1 MSIGKKG
8 ISVIERMYDGNSNPD
23 AFDFVAG
30 FTAMYNDGKNGKPFG
45 TSLRESNVLND
56 NQLKL
61 AYNAGEIDRIKE
73 TRGGKDKPSINRDK
87 TKTIKRAKKSDW
99 ASTDTIWY
107 APNEKTGKDT
117 IIAYSTTATSDFIS
131 ALAADNVNSTI
142 SEIKD
147 MVNYDVEAK
156 RVLQAYIDSGFGNVL
171 ASDFFGKFVNKTKTL
186 QESTTEGRIEA
197 ETYIN
202 KNTESVEDVNNGK
215 ENDTIRT
222 GNGETI
228 SQAQKNEGGNRT
240 FGRGL
245 EDSGTVQTSNEKSKG
260 TPTTKEVGEYTY
272 SYSKIE
278 LSEASENARNIVKEL
293 KKYGLQADIYDGTY
307 VKSGYGK
314 SIEKTSAASSISA
327 DFVLVNNNTEA
338 VPSDISPHEAFH
350 SYIKAENVFA
360 KNFYATICFE
370 FKEENEFSKA
380 LMAVIAK
387 EYNREKSEM
396 LDELDDKAEEVAA
409 YICGWLS
416 ADYSPEEIFSI
427 KNIAQC
433 FDDFEAVKSAHT
445 EFINAIT
452 VKEKTKDVYEG
463 IERLCSLHRAHSKSI
478 VAARLRIDKSKEE
491 LKQLSDYAERYRK
504 DVNAV

>member
-8 ISVIERMYDGNSNPD
+8 ISVIERMYDGNSNHD

-171 ASDFFGKFVNKTKTL
+171 ASDFFGKYVSLTKTL
-186 QESTTEGRIEA
+186 QEETAQGKIEA

-202 KNTESVEDVNNGK
+202 ENTENVED
-215 ENDTIRT
+215 ENYEQELGGIQENFESDKQNEQVLRTSRTDGAGRTDTRT
-222 GNGETI
+222 
-228 SQAQKNEGGNRT
+228 EGG
-240 FGRGL
+240 
-245 EDSGTVQTSNEKSKG
+245 SGTAEEGNVGRTSQNTSNAEERIRN
-260 TPTTKEVGEYTY
+260 TKNNVYQYNEVDFD
-272 SYSKIE
+272 I
-278 LSEASENARNIVKEL
+278 ASENARAVVKEVERL
-293 KKYGLQADIYDGTY
+293 GLPAYIYEGDIYINGVLFADKEGNS
-307 VKSGYGK
+307 KHPQGK
-314 SIEKTSAASSISA
+314 SCDGEFILIK
-327 DFVLVNNNTEA
+327 NNTEVPWRELSAHEISHAYETLNLKEAVAYLDAVKNNFIISSDAGSKIMEKIYENNYNNIYGEIAAQISGWLHDDIDVNELSDVLINVDEVVDTHKKFIAA
-338 VPSDISPHEAFH
+338 VP
-350 SYIKAENVFA
+350 V
-360 KNFYATICFE
+360 
-370 FKEENEFSKA
+370 KEE
-380 LMAVIAK
+380 
-387 EYNREKSEM
+387 
-396 LDELDDKAEEVAA
+396 
-409 YICGWLS
+409 
-416 ADYSPEEIFSI
+416 
-427 KNIAQC
+427 
-433 FDDFEAVKSAHT
+433 T
-445 EFINAIT
+445 E
-452 VKEKTKDVYEG
+452 DVHEG
-463 IERLCSLHRAHSKSI
+463 IERLCSLQRAHSKSI

>member
-171 ASDFFGKFVNKTKTL
+171 GSDFFGKFVNKTKIL

-197 ETYIN
+197 ESNI
-202 KNTESVEDVNNGK
+202 NTEKTLERGLDNGQELARIQENIETDKQSESILRTSRADGAERTDPRTGSESGGSKTANQRISGEEQEIVRKTYVAEYSYTKTAEAEISDIAKKIKEGFANIGIESDIYSGKIKVNGK
-215 ENDTIRT
+215 TDDVEREATTLKDGFVLINNATKLAPADIV
-222 GNGETI
+222 GHEGFHHYFLNNNSAALEFYETI
-228 SQAQKNEGGNRT
+228 KSNFDLSSETGPKLIDEISKAYNGKN
-240 FGRGL
+240 
-245 EDSGTVQTSNEKSKG
+245 
-260 TPTTKEVGEYTY
+260 
-272 SYSKIE
+272 
-278 LSEASENARNIVKEL
+278 NIVEEL
-293 KKYGLQADIYDGTY
+293 VAFFSGWINAEHDGWKDEY
-307 VKSGYGK
+307 PDCL
-314 SIEKTSAASSISA
+314 IDEQ
-327 DFVLVNNNTEA
+327 
-338 VPSDISPHEAFH
+338 
-350 SYIKAENVFA
+350 
-360 KNFYATICFE
+360 
-370 FKEENEFSKA
+370 
-380 LMAVIAK
+380 AVIDAQ
-387 EYNREKSEM
+387 RRFI
-396 LDELDDKAEEVAA
+396 AA
-409 YICGWLS
+409 
-416 ADYSPEEIFSI
+416 
-427 KNIAQC
+427 
-433 FDDFEAVKSAHT
+433 V
-445 EFINAIT
+445 T
-452 VKEKTKDVYEG
+452 VKEETEDVHEG
-463 IERLCSLHRAHSKSI
+463 IERLCSLQRAHSKSI